1 MNDKRQAV
9 IETLERLKIPY
20 ELQEHPAAFTM
31 EELEQLGLLQQGEI
45 PKNLFLR
52 DASGKRHFLVTVA
65 HTRAVD
71 TKWVRTQ
78 IGCSRLSFGSEER
91 LQRCLGLTPGSVGP
105 FGVLN
110 DTQLAVELFWDR
122 SLMDLP
128 RIGVHP
134 NDNTATVW
142 IDPRDLERIVRE
154 HGNSLRFL
162 DWEES

>member
-162 DWEES
+162 D

>member
-71 TKWVRTQ
+71 TKWVRTL